1 MKRKLLP
8 IIILLAVIAAL
19 ASCAKTGAEQNMTK
33 TTLVLVGDFLGAGY
47 ERSRLYAPDFATE
60 YRKASC

>member
-19 ASCAKTGAEQNMTK
+19 ASCAKTGAEQSARTDDGK
-33 TTLVLVGDFLGAGY
+33 IVF
-47 ERSRLYAPDFATE
+47 PDG
-60 YRKASC
+60 KAEEETHGESGSVPESPEK

>member
-1 MKRKLLP
+1 
-8 IIILLAVIAAL
+8 
-19 ASCAKTGAEQNMTK
+19 MTK